1 MLVVSSVI
9 GVGIFFTP
17 GAVAARLPD
26 PSLFLL
32 AWVVGGALSLAG
44 ALANAELGTLY
55 PRAGGDYVYLRYAFH
70 PTAGFLV
77 GWLSFFAIY
86 TGTIA
91 TLATGFA
98 EGLAVFVPLG
108 AGERIA
114 VAVLVTLA
122 TSWVNHRGLRL
133 GANFNTWTAWAKI
146 LTLAIFVIGG
156 FAMTPAP
163 APPSAAIPLVSATPL
178 LLGFTLALSPI
189 LFSFLGWNAPVFV
202 ASEIQDPARTL
213 PRSLFVGLAICT
225 ALYLVTNAV
234 YLHAMPI
241 DILATQS
248 SAGSAAALSLF
259 GPWGGS
265 LTSGLILLSILGCL
279 NATVLVGPRIAYAMA
294 IDGLFFRGA
303 ERIHAQHGSPHIAI
317 WIQAVGACLLILVL
331 RSFPNILDY
340 TTFAIILATIA
351 DVAALYALRR
361 RQPERPR
368 PYRAWG
374 YPLVPALY
382 IVANLMIAAA
392 LLWARPFECAI
403 ALAVLASGLPFY
415 RWFQRHPGSAL

>member
-9 GVGIFFTP
+9 GVGIFVTP

-32 AWVVGGALSLAG
+32 VWVVGGALSLAG

-55 PRAGGDYVYLRYAFH
+55 PRAGGDYVYLREAFH
-70 PTAGFLV
+70 PAAGFLV
-77 GWLSFFAIY
+77 GWLSFFIIY

-98 EGLAVFVPLG
+98 ESLAIFVPLG
-108 AGERIA
+108 PAERIA
-114 VAVLVTLA
+114 VAVFVTLA

-133 GANFNTWTAWAKI
+133 GATFNTWTAWAKI
-146 LTLAIFVIGG
+146 LTLAFFVIVG
-156 FAMTPAP
+156 FAMTPT
-163 APPSAAIPLVSATPL
+163 PPSAGVPLAASTPV

-202 ASEIQDPARTL
+202 GSEIHDPERTL
-213 PRSLFVGLAICT
+213 PRALFVGLAICT
-225 ALYLVTNAV
+225 GLYLVTNAV
-234 YLHAMPI
+234 YLHAMPV
-241 DILATQS
+241 DVLATQS
-248 SAGSAAALSLF
+248 SAGSAAAHSLF
-259 GPWGGS
+259 GPLGGS

-279 NATVLVGPRIAYAMA
+279 NASVLVGPRIGYAMA

-303 ERIHAQHGSPHIAI
+303 DKIHPEHGSPHIAI
-317 WIQAVGACLLILVL
+317 WIQAAGACLIILVL

-340 TTFAIILATIA
+340 TTFAIVLATIA

-361 RQPERPR
+361 RLPKRHR

-374 YPLVPALY
+374 YPLVPAFY
-382 IVANLMIAAA
+382 IVANLIIAAA

-415 RWFQRHPGSAL
+415 RWFQRGTT